1 MREASRLLNSQIPT
15 ESVPSM
21 ASTDWKR
28 AVHEKRLQRERAIA
42 EFKAI
47 LGPEFMTAPLVIN
60 DIDGIGILASKISK
74 GDLTSEEVTKACIAR
89 YLLPCPCSHTRNCNL
104 TANLEPLKL
113 TKR

>member
-1 MREASRLLNSQIPT
+1 
-15 ESVPSM
+15 M
-21 ASTDWKR
+21 ANTDWKR
-28 AVHEKRLQRERAIA
+28 AVREKRLQRDRAIA

-47 LGPEFMTAPLVIN
+47 LGPEFIAAPLVH
-60 DIDGIGILASKISK
+60 DIDDIGILASKISK

-89 YLLPCPCSHTRNCNL
+89 YVLACPCSYNSNL